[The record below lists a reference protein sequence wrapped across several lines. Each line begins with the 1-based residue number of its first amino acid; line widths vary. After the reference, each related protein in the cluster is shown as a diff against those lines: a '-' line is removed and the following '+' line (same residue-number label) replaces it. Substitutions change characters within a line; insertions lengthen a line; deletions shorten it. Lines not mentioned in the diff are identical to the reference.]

1 MKTGSLLILQVNVSG
16 SPKPTVSWMLNGK
29 PVDACRNIVVDTTP
43 DSSKLTAR
51 GSNPANAG
59 KYTVT
64 AQNEAGV
71 ESADFT
77 VVVIGKSI

>member
-1 MKTGSLLILQVNVSG
+1 
-16 SPKPTVSWMLNGK
+16 MLNGK

-51 GSNPANAG
+51 GSSPANAG

-71 ESADFT
+71 ESADFS
-77 VVVIGKSI
+77 VVVIGKSIKLLFCVKIQTDIPLCMYNWH